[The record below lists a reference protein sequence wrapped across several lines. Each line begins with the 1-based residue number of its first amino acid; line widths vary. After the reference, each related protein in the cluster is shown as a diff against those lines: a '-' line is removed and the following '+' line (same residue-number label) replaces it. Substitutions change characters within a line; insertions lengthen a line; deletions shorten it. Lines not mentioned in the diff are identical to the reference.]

1 MTGRTESGTAEHR
14 WLDDD
19 EQHAW
24 RALIALINLLP
35 TALDRQLQDEAGVG
49 HTYYMI
55 LAMLSEAPE
64 RSLRM
69 TQLAEITSTS
79 QSRLSHA
86 VTRLEERGWV
96 ERQPCPSD
104 RRGQLARLTDAGYDV
119 LVRVA
124 PLHVREVA
132 RLVFDPLTPEQ
143 VSQLEEIASA
153 ITANVTG
160 ERRLAGSR
168 A

>member
-1 MTGRTESGTAEHR
+1 MTAETTTAPATDTR
-14 WLDDD
+14 WLDED
-19 EQHAW
+19 EQRAW
-24 RALIALINLLP
+24 RSLIALVTVLP

-64 RSLRM
+64 RQLRM

-86 VTRLEERGWV
+86 VSRLEERGWV
-96 ERQPCPSD
+96 ERLPCPSD

-119 LVRVA
+119 LIRVA
-124 PLHVREVA
+124 PVHVREVL
-132 RLVFDPLTPEQ
+132 RLVFEPLTRRQ
-143 VSQLEEIASA
+143 VGQLEEITTA
-153 ITANVTG
+153 ITRQVG
-160 ERRLAGSR
+160 GRDRLAG
-168 A
+168 